1 MRVGFI
7 GTGNMGAPMAANLLS
22 AGNELAV
29 HDLLRETTREL
40 EAAGASWADSPKAAA
55 AAAEVVCL
63 SLPGPPEVEDLVVG
77 NGGLLDAM
85 GNGSIIVDLSTNS
98 PSLVKRLAE
107 RAGERGVGFLDA
119 PVSGGVRGARK
130 GTLAV
135 MVGGDPEHFATCTPL
150 LNAIGG
156 NVFHVGEI
164 GAGNVAKL
172 INNMLAFS
180 SMMANAEALVLGAKA
195 GVDLNVLWKIVR
207 ASSGANFAWEYGAR
221 AILRDRLAPTFA
233 VDLACKDIGLAT
245 EMAAELDVSLTM
257 GTTVEALLR
266 RYQGSGFAR
275 EDVLATVKAL
285 EEVAGVQV
293 RGTWDEGDA

>member
-7 GTGNMGAPMAANLLS
+7 GTGNMGGPMAANILG
-22 AGNELAV
+22 AGHELAV
-29 HDLLRETTREL
+29 HDLDRVAAKEL
-40 EAAGASWADSPKAAA
+40 EAAGARWADSPKAAA
-55 AAAEVVCL
+55 ADADVVCL
-63 SLPGPPEVEDLVVG
+63 SLPGPPEVEDLVIG

-85 GNGSIIVDLSTNS
+85 AGGSAIVDLSTNS
-98 PSLVKRLAE
+98 PSLVKRLAQ
-107 RAGERGVGFLDA
+107 RAAERGVGFLDA

-130 GTLAV
+130 GSLAV
-135 MVGGDPEHFATCTPL
+135 MVGGEPDTFATCVPL
-150 LNAIGG
+150 FDAIGD

-164 GAGNVAKL
+164 GSGNVAKL

-195 GVDLNVLWKIVR
+195 GVDTNVLWKIVR

-233 VDLACKDIGLAT
+233 VDLACKDVGLAT
-245 EMAAELDVSLTM
+245 ELAAELDVPLTM
-257 GTTVEALLR
+257 GTTAEALLR
-266 RYQGSGFAR
+266 RYQGAGFAR

-285 EEVAGVQV
+285 EEAAGVQV